1 MRVTPVRDAAM
12 EAALRKKDRLGAV
25 RAAAPLIKAAELR
38 RWAVIIPYEDARAL
52 LRQAIDELDPEG
64 LTDDLR

>member
-1 MRVTPVRDAAM
+1 VRVTKVHDAAM

-38 RWAVIIPYEDARAL
+38 KWVTL

>member
-1 MRVTPVRDAAM
+1 MRVTPVHDAAM

-25 RAAAPLIKAAELR
+25 RAAAPLIEATALR
-38 RWAVIIPYEDARAL
+38 RWVKLAQR
-52 LRQAIDELDPEG
+52 RIDELDPEG

>member
-1 MRVTPVRDAAM
+1 VRVTKVHDAAM
-12 EAALRKKDRLGAV
+12 EAALRKKDRLGTV

-38 RWAVIIPYEDARAL
+38 RWVVIIPYEDARTL